1 METYSPKLFIEI
13 NKSEFIFAVGDEN
26 EKNDFKLIYQNTIP
40 IQGIQDYKIINFDLV
55 YNAIKKNI
63 YLIEEKLN
71 FTFKEVII
79 ILDNFN
85 ISFINLSG
93 FKKLNGSQILK
104 EDITYILNSL
114 KSSVNETEDEKI
126 VIHIFNS
133 KYFLDMK
140 KIENLPIGLFGDFYS
155 QELSVC
161 LINNNDHK
169 NLTNIFNKCNLNI
182 KKILLKGFVEGS
194 YLSKKK

>member
-104 EDITYILNSL
+104 EDITYIFSFFYF
-114 KSSVNETEDEKI
+114 KI
-126 VIHIFNS
+126 S
-133 KYFLDMK
+133 
-140 KIENLPIGLFGDFYS
+140 
-155 QELSVC
+155 
-161 LINNNDHK
+161 
-169 NLTNIFNKCNLNI
+169 
-182 KKILLKGFVEGS
+182 
-194 YLSKKK
+194 